1 MQGKGTIRFFLI
13 VMAVVCLY
21 QFLLVI
27 PTNRVENAAEAHADR
42 VAANFTGTESDTER
56 RSARLAYLDSMSS
69 ETIFSIPLLK
79 NFTYE
84 ELKRSQLNLGLDL
97 KGGMSVILQVNLK
110 DFIRTLSNDSK
121 DPTFLAALEN
131 ASKAQANDQSDYVTL
146 FVQEFQKIANGK
158 SLASIFTRN
167 SSLTGTDENSINLDS
182 SDGEIAALLRSKADD
197 TVNLTFQRLK
207 DRIDEFGVTQPNV
220 SLDDSRDLILVEL
233 PGVDNPERA
242 RNFLQATAKLEFW
255 DAYRVTDSGVWSSFN
270 AANDLLAKQTGTQ
283 ITPQVTYDT
292 TYTYTYDDAGNVTD
306 SVQQVNERQATINT
320 GTGPLLSIFQLN
332 TTNSSGQLGTYQSV
346 MGTATKNNRAKVSAL
361 LAQPEVAALFP
372 KEMRFKWSAKPS
384 TGEDGLSTGLY
395 ELYAIK
401 MRRGSTKPPLEG
413 SVVTDASAVPD
424 PQTGEMGV
432 SLMMNNEGAEAWGRM
447 TSVAAQNGNR
457 EVAIVLDDKVYSAP
471 RVINPILGGNTSITG
486 NFTTSEASDLASI
499 LQVGQ
504 LPAKTEII
512 QEQVVGPSL
521 GSDNI
526 KRSITSLVV
535 GFGLLLAFMIFYYGT
550 GGIVSIIALLLNLF
564 FVFGALASLGTV
576 LTLPGIAGI
585 ILTIGMAVDANVI
598 IYERIREELREG
610 KSLLASVTDGFQHS
624 YSAIIDANVTTI
636 LTAIV

>member
-27 PTNRVENAAEAHADR
+27 LTNRVENAAEAHADR
-42 VAANFTGTESDTER
+42 VAAKFTGTESDTER

-97 KGGMSVILQVNLK
+97 KGGMSVILQVDLK
-110 DFIRTLSNDSK
+110 EFIRTLSNDSK

-255 DAYRVTDSGVWSSFN
+255 DAYRVTDAGVWSSFN

-292 TYTYTYDDAGNVTD
+292 TYTYT
-306 SVQQVNERQATINT
+306 
-320 GTGPLLSIFQLN
+320 LSLIH
-332 TTNSSGQLGTYQSV
+332 
-346 MGTATKNNRAKVSAL
+346 
-361 LAQPEVAALFP
+361 
-372 KEMRFKWSAKPS
+372 
-384 TGEDGLSTGLY
+384 
-395 ELYAIK
+395 I
-401 MRRGSTKPPLEG
+401 
-413 SVVTDASAVPD
+413 
-424 PQTGEMGV
+424 
-432 SLMMNNEGAEAWGRM
+432 
-447 TSVAAQNGNR
+447 
-457 EVAIVLDDKVYSAP
+457 
-471 RVINPILGGNTSITG
+471 
-486 NFTTSEASDLASI
+486 
-499 LQVGQ
+499 
-504 LPAKTEII
+504 
-512 QEQVVGPSL
+512 
-521 GSDNI
+521 
-526 KRSITSLVV
+526 
-535 GFGLLLAFMIFYYGT
+535 
-550 GGIVSIIALLLNLF
+550 
-564 FVFGALASLGTV
+564 
-576 LTLPGIAGI
+576 
-585 ILTIGMAVDANVI
+585 
-598 IYERIREELREG
+598 
-610 KSLLASVTDGFQHS
+610 
-624 YSAIIDANVTTI
+624 
-636 LTAIV
+636 